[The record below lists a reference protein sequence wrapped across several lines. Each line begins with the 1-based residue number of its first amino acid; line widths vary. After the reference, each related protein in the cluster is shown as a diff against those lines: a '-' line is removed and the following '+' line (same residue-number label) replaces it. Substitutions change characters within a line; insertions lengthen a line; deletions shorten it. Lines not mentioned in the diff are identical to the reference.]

1 MPTSTERP
9 AHLLVADDEES
20 IRWVLERACT
30 QRGHAVTAVASGTE
44 ALAALRTQA
53 FDVALVDI
61 RMPDVSGLDV
71 LTRAR
76 EERIDTLFIV
86 MTAQNTMANAIEATK
101 RGAYDYL
108 TKPFDLEQVALLI
121 DRALELRRL
130 TRDLERLRGELEER
144 RELLIGRT
152 PAMQEIYKVIG
163 RVAPTDA
170 TVLIQGET
178 GTGKELVAR
187 TIHHHSDRRGPFVA
201 LNCSAIPNE
210 LLESELFGYERGAF
224 TGAVERRIGKF
235 EAAAGGTLFLDEIA
249 DMPLALQAK
258 VLRVLQEREFTRVG
272 GREAIR
278 ADVRIVAATNQD
290 LEAAVRAG
298 RFREDL
304 FFRLHVVRIHVPPL
318 RERRADI
325 PELIDFF
332 IDKIN
337 RELGTSIVGVTDDV
351 RERLIQHPWPGNV
364 RELENTLRRA
374 AVLARGRTLVAEDFA
389 LIGHGRPAGA
399 DAQPLEAAVRE
410 RLAQLLADDHERPAG
425 DLYARL
431 ISAVER
437 PLLELVLERA
447 GGNQVKAAQMLG
459 INRNTLRKKI
469 TDLGIPLRLPGL
481 YAIVDPLDTGR
492 DPVALAR
499 ALLAGGAELLQ
510 VRLKGASAA
519 RLLAVA
525 TEVVALGHA
534 AGALVLVNDRPDVAR
549 AAGAD
554 GVHLGQDD
562 LPVAAARRVLGPGA
576 LVGVSTHDVG
586 QARAAAAAGAD
597 YLGVG
602 PVFATTSKT
611 AALPP
616 RGLDLVRAVRAAVA
630 CPLVAIGGITAA
642 TAAAVRAAG
651 AD

>member
-1 MPTSTERP
+1 MPTPTERP

-30 QRGHAVTAVASGTE
+30 QRGHAVTAVASGTA

-53 FDVALVDI
+53 FDVALIDI

-130 TRDLERLRGELEER
+130 TRDLERLRGELDER

-249 DMPLALQAK
+249 DMPLPRGPLLPPPRRPHPRAPAA
-258 VLRVLQEREFTRVG
+258 RAARRHP
-272 GREAIR
+272 R
-278 ADVRIVAATNQD
+278 ADRLLRRQD
-290 LEAAVRAG
+290 QPRA
-298 RFREDL
+298 RNLDR
-304 FFRLHVVRIHVPPL
+304 RRHR
-318 RERRADI
+318 RRARAAD
-325 PELIDFF
+325 PAPLARQRPRA
-332 IDKIN
+332 
-337 RELGTSIVGVTDDV
+337 REHAPPRRRPRPRAHARGGGLCAHRARPTRRS
-351 RERLIQHPWPGNV
+351 
-364 RELENTLRRA
+364 RRA
-374 AVLARGRTLVAEDFA
+374 AARSGRARAARPAPRRRPRAAGRRPLRPAHQRGRAPAARARARARRGQSGE
-389 LIGHGRPAGA
+389 GRPDARHQPQHAAQEDHRPRHSAAAAGA
-399 DAQPLEAAVRE
+399 RPGAVS
-410 RLAQLLADDHERPAG
+410 
-425 DLYARL
+425 ARL
-431 ISAVER
+431 PA
-437 PLLELVLERA
+437 
-447 GGNQVKAAQMLG
+447 
-459 INRNTLRKKI
+459 
-469 TDLGIPLRLPGL
+469 L

-492 DPVALAR
+492 DPLVLAR

-510 VRLKGASAA
+510 VRLKGASPAQ
-519 RLLAVA
+519 LLAVA
-525 TEVVALGHA
+525 TEVVAL
-534 AGALVLVNDRPDVAR
+534 
-549 AAGAD
+549 
-554 GVHLGQDD
+554 
-562 LPVAAARRVLGPGA
+562 
-576 LVGVSTHDVG
+576 
-586 QARAAAAAGAD
+586 
-597 YLGVG
+597 
-602 PVFATTSKT
+602 
-611 AALPP
+611 
-616 RGLDLVRAVRAAVA
+616 
-630 CPLVAIGGITAA
+630 
-642 TAAAVRAAG
+642 
-651 AD
+651 